1 MNFGKFLRTPV
12 LQTTDRPL
20 LSRIILEI
28 HLRRS
33 WQILTKTFKLNLYP
47 FPEILF
53 SDMNPN
59 FITLYYI
66 LLYYIILYYIVKPK
80 FCGRYITILVL
91 FDSKSICRPN
101 ISFHGLGNSRSS
113 WPSSTFVTLVAAITP
128 RDFFLPPELS
138 LLLLKQIT
146 ISKGL
151 FTAFRL

>member
-66 LLYYIILYYIVKPK
+66 ILYYIVKPK
-80 FCGRYITILVL
+80 FCRRYITILVL

>member
-66 LLYYIILYYIVKPK
+66 ILYYIVKPK
-80 FCGRYITILVL
+80 FCRRYITILVL

-113 WPSSTFVTLVAAITP
+113 WTSSTFVTLVAAITP

-151 FTAFRL
+151 FTAFRF

>member
-66 LLYYIILYYIVKPK
+66 ILYYIVKPK
-80 FCGRYITILVL
+80 FCRRYITILVL

-113 WPSSTFVTLVAAITP
+113 WTSSTFVTLVAAITP